1 MSIVNLTEIAKRNE
15 GFATQVLE
23 ESGEDVR
30 RCYQCGKCSAGCPI
44 AFSMDVRPNRIIRM
58 IQLGMR
64 DEVLNSRSIWICAT
78 CSTCTARCP
87 RDVDLCRIND
97 TLRIIAYREGI
108 KSNVKQEVLMHDLF
122 MKSILK
128 YGRVYELGLGMGLY
142 MAQPLNV
149 IKDAGMAMEMMVK
162 GRLNIL
168 PHKIKGAKELQ
179 EIAAAVKRL
188 EAEE

>member
-1 MSIVNLTEIAKRNE
+1 MSVVNLTEVMERNA
-15 GFATQVLE
+15 GFAAQVLE

-30 RCYQCGKCSAGCPI
+30 RCYQCGKCSAGCPV
-44 AFSMDVRPNRIIRM
+44 AFAMDIRPNRIIRM

-64 DEVLNSRSIWICAT
+64 DEVLNSRSIWVCGT

-97 TLRIIAYREGI
+97 TLRVMAYREGI
-108 KSNVKQEVLMHDLF
+108 KSKVKNEVLMHDLF

-128 YGRVYELGLGMGLY
+128 HGRIYELGLALGMYMANPINLLNDAQMGL
-142 MAQPLNV
+142 
-149 IKDAGMAMEMMVK
+149 EMFSK
-162 GRLNIL
+162 GKLAIL

-179 EIAAAVKRL
+179 QIAEAVKRL

>member
-1 MSIVNLTEIAKRNE
+1 MSIVNLSEIAERNA
-15 GFATQVLE
+15 GFAAQVLE

-30 RCYQCGKCSAGCPI
+30 RCYQCGKCSAGCPV
-44 AFSMDVRPNRIIRM
+44 AFAMDYRPNRIIRM

-64 DEVLNSRSIWICAT
+64 EDLLNSRSIWLCGT

-97 TLRIIAYREGI
+97 TLRVMAYREGI
-108 KSNVKQEVLMHDLF
+108 KSKVKNEVLMHDLF
-122 MKSILK
+122 MKFILK
-128 YGRVYELGLGMGLY
+128 YGRIYELGLALGMY
-142 MAQPLNV
+142 MALPMNG
-149 IKDAGMAMEMMVK
+149 IKDAGMGIELMAK
-162 GRLNIL
+162 GKLNLL

-179 EIAAAVKRL
+179 QIAEAVKRL